1 MLCINSSKWIDW
13 SQFGFNSTRIEI
25 RGYSGSNRMNSV
37 GVQHRNLFQQVCIL
51 ADCGFNHRAS
61 FKIHRFGFVH
71 STDWNP
77 WLLFSNRM
85 NSVREQH
92 QNLFQQVWF
101 LTDCGFN
108 HRASFIIH
116 RFGFVHTTDW
126 NPCLLFSNRMNSVR
140 EQHLNLFQQ
149 VWFLTDCGFNHRRHS
164 WFIVSGLY
172 TSRIEIRVCYFQTE
186 WIRLGATPKPVS
198 TGLIPHRLWLKPQA
212 SFKIHRF
219 GFVHT
224 TDWNPWLLFSNRMNS
239 VRGNTKTCFNR
250 FVSWQT
256 VVLTTGHQS
265 WFIVSGLY
273 TPRIEIRGCYFQ
285 TEWIRLAAFIGA
297 LQLL

>member
-1 MLCINSSKWIDW
+1 
-13 SQFGFNSTRIEI
+13 
-25 RGYSGSNRMNSV
+25 MNSV
-37 GVQHRNLFQQVCIL
+37 GELHLNLFQQVCIL

-126 NPCLLFSNRMNSVR
+126 NPWILSSNWMNSVGVLLLVHCNYCR
-140 EQHLNLFQQ
+140 DEGSENKTSCGKLVNSPILHPYRSIKSSWGFLLRQVQRTFWFRIHHL
-149 VWFLTDCGFNHRRHS
+149 
-164 WFIVSGLY
+164 
-172 TSRIEIRVCYFQTE
+172 
-186 WIRLGATPKPVS
+186 
-198 TGLIPHRLWLKPQA
+198 LIPFSEFSFSLSASHHWLG
-212 SFKIHRF
+212 SIH
-219 GFVHT
+219 H
-224 TDWNPWLLFSNRMNS
+224 
-239 VRGNTKTCFNR
+239 
-250 FVSWQT
+250 
-256 VVLTTGHQS
+256 
-265 WFIVSGLY
+265 GLKSMV
-273 TPRIEIRGCYFQ
+273 TQVQ
-285 TEWIRLAAFIGA
+285 TEWIRLAAVFGA